1 MTLVSP
7 TVRAADAPASTPPR
21 PLRSSLFI
29 SPVGQP
35 FRAGPGEPYPVTRW
49 FAQVDRNGDGRI
61 DRAEFLADAE
71 AFFRLLDA
79 NHDGVIDGFEA
90 MDYEHNLVPE
100 ILGAYQS
107 TPGLADTGRRGRRVR
122 AGAGD
127 EGRPGRGADTQDG
140 GAGEA
145 VMGGAEPYELFSL
158 PEPVTSA
165 DTNLTGRVTLSDF
178 LAAAGRRFDRLD
190 VKGQGYVTLAD
201 LPKTP
206 VQRAAEGK
214 PDGKSKP

>member
-1 MTLVSP
+1 
-7 TVRAADAPASTPPR
+7 
-21 PLRSSLFI
+21 
-29 SPVGQP
+29 
-35 FRAGPGEPYPVTRW
+35 
-49 FAQVDRNGDGRI
+49 
-61 DRAEFLADAE
+61 
-71 AFFRLLDA
+71 
-79 NHDGVIDGFEA
+79 
-90 MDYEHNLVPE
+90 
-100 ILGAYQS
+100 
-107 TPGLADTGRRGRRVR
+107 
-122 AGAGD
+122 
-127 EGRPGRGADTQDG
+127 
-140 GAGEA
+140 
-145 VMGGAEPYELFSL
+145 MGGAEPYELFSL